1 LGFKAI
7 GSSDGLVCVEVSGMA
22 NLARMSLTGIVL
34 SGGRSQRMGRNKA
47 LMELDG
53 QTLIAR
59 ALDKLSRLCDEL
71 IISANDAETYA
82 HLPARV
88 IPDVIPD
95 RGALGGIHAS
105 LAAMRHER
113 AIVVACDMPF
123 LSLAFLRFM
132 VAMAARYDVVVPRL
146 GRYFEPLH
154 AVYGAS
160 CIAPI
165 EQLLAAG
172 PQRVVKLYERVRV
185 REVTADQVRLFGA
198 EFSFLNV
205 NVPEDWAEVQRL
217 SRIRGL

>member
-1 LGFKAI
+1 
-7 GSSDGLVCVEVSGMA
+7 MA
-22 NLARMSLTGIVL
+22 NLARRGLTGIVL
-34 SGGRSQRMGRNKA
+34 SGGQSQRMGSNKA

-59 ALDKLSRLCDEL
+59 ALDQLSRLCDEL
-71 IISANDAETYA
+71 IISANDIELYA

-88 IPDVIPD
+88 IPDVIPG
-95 RGALGGIHAS
+95 RGALSGIHAS

-123 LSLAFLRFM
+123 LSLSFLRFM
-132 VAMAARYDVVVPRL
+132 VALAPGYDVVVPRL
-146 GRYFEPLH
+146 GRYYEPLH
-154 AVYGAS
+154 AVYGAG
-160 CIAPI
+160 CMAPI

-185 REVTADQVRLFGA
+185 REVTEDQVRLFGA
-198 EFSFLNV
+198 ELSFVNV

-217 SRIRGL
+217 SRVRRL